1 MRSVTGFRMTTK
13 LPTGLHLLSGK
24 ITVLVVL
31 IAFLTTTSIG
41 ALAYFETARMSEA
54 NGIEKLEAEARV
66 VAGRVSEALRVIEQ
80 NAEVVSYT
88 PPIEGLSRT
97 LENDGVDPLDGSTE
111 AQWRARLE
119 RIFVALMAA
128 NPEYTQVRLIGIAEN
143 GRELVRVNRTPLGV
157 EAVEPE
163 NLQQKGG
170 RSYFD
175 IGQILPFGDTL
186 TTRVSLNR
194 DNGRIDPMRTPTLR
208 TVIPVFTQEGDRF
221 GMIVINLN
229 YQLMVGNLLE
239 ELSPA
244 FQTVVTT
251 SDGDFAV
258 FEPGQGVVQNMF
270 WFDDHYELHPVFN
283 HEGVDAFRVG
293 GMSYAYNSAYQ
304 SDVQEGVSLDVFVG
318 QPTRELLSNAQRL
331 RGQSI
336 IAGLALTALA
346 VLAALLF
353 SRGLTRPLEAMT
365 NAITQYG
372 MTRDRKSLPTQRQDE
387 VGELARAY
395 DQMINEV
402 EVSESTTRSIFEK
415 VSDGLV
421 LIDQRGVITMAN
433 DALCD
438 MFGYMEKELVGK
450 NIKILMPEEYSSK
463 HDAMLETYPLTNE
476 KTVVGKSNEFPG
488 RHRLGEEIPLEIR
501 VSEIPVGDHRYFC
514 GLVRDITERKQME
527 SMKDSFISTV
537 NHELRTPLTSIH
549 GSLNMLDKYLS
560 GEEHSEKVRFLL
572 SLARNSSER
581 LSHLV
586 NDILDM
592 EKIAAGKMQF
602 RMEVLEAD
610 VLVKDIVDRHLGL
623 ADQYGVEHVCDLDAD
638 GVLIDV
644 DPSRFNQALVNLL
657 SNASKYSPKGDT
669 VTIRTRVQ
677 EDGRFVV
684 SVSDRG
690 PGIPKEFH
698 DRVFERFAMAN
709 SAKTEEVGGTGLGLH
724 ITKNLIEA
732 FSGEVRFDT
741 IMGEGTT
748 FYFILPLAEEAENK
762 VVNL

>member
-1 MRSVTGFRMTTK
+1 MHSVTGFRMTTK
-13 LPTGLHLLSGK
+13 LPNGLNMLSGK
-24 ITVLVVL
+24 ITLLVVV
-31 IAFLTTTSIG
+31 IAFLTASSIG
-41 ALAYFETARMSEA
+41 ALGYFESVRMSEA
-54 NGIEKLEAEARV
+54 NGVEKLQSEARV
-66 VAGRVSEALRVIEQ
+66 VAGRVNEAIRVVQQ
-80 NAEVVSYT
+80 NALVVSYT
-88 PPIEGLSRT
+88 PPIEGLSRAMT
-97 LENDGVDPLDGSTE
+97 NDGIDPLDGSTE
-111 AQWRARLE
+111 DLWRSRLE
-119 RIFVALMAA
+119 RIFIALMAA
-128 NPEYTQVRLIGIAEN
+128 NPEYTQVRLIGIADN
-143 GRELVRVNRTPLGV
+143 GRELVRVNRTPVGV
-157 EAVEPE
+157 EAVEPVS
-163 NLQQKGG
+163 LQQKGTS
-170 RSYFD
+170 SYFE
-175 IGQILPFGDTL
+175 IGQVLPFGDAL
-186 TTRVSLNR
+186 STRVSLNR
-194 DNGRIDPMRTPTLR
+194 ENGRVDPMLTPTMR
-208 TVIPVFTQEGDRF
+208 TVIPVFTHDGERF
-221 GMIVINLN
+221 GMIVINLD
-229 YQLMVGNLLE
+229 YAELVENLLE
-239 ELSPA
+239 DVSPQHETIVA
-244 FQTVVTT
+244 T
-251 SDGDFAV
+251 SDSDYAIFQ
-258 FEPGQGVVQNMF
+258 PGQGVIENTF
-270 WFDDHYELHPVFN
+270 RFEEHYELHPVFDR
-283 HEGVDAFRVG
+283 ETETAFQVG
-293 GMSYAYNSAYQ
+293 QNTYAYYPAYH
-304 SDVQEGVSLDVFVG
+304 SEIEEGVSLDVYVG
-318 QPTRELLSNAQRL
+318 QPTREVLSNAQRL
-331 RGQSI
+331 RTRSI
-336 IAGLALTALA
+336 FTGLGLTAAA
-346 VLAALLF
+346 VLTALLF
-353 SRGLTRPLEAMT
+353 SRGLTRPLKAMT
-365 NAITQYG
+365 NAIQHYG
-372 MTRDRKSLPTQRQDE
+372 DRRDRKALPTQRQDE

-395 DQMINEV
+395 DKMILDL
-402 EVSESTTRSIFEK
+402 EVSESTTRSIFEN

-421 LIDQRGVITMAN
+421 VIDQRGVITMAN

-450 NIKILMPEEYSSK
+450 NIKILMPEEYGLK
-463 HDAMLETYPLTNE
+463 HDAMLDTYRLTHQ

-501 VSEIPVGDHRYFC
+501 VSEIPVGDQRYFC

-527 SMKDSFISTV
+527 SLKDSFISTV

-623 ADQYGVEHVCDLDAD
+623 ADQYGVEHVCELDAD
-638 GVLIDV
+638 GVRIEV

-748 FYFILPLAEEAENK
+748 FYFILPIAEEAEKK

>member
-1 MRSVTGFRMTTK
+1 MHSVTGFRMTTK
-13 LPTGLHLLSGK
+13 LPNGLNMLSGK
-24 ITVLVVL
+24 ITLLVVV
-31 IAFLTTTSIG
+31 IAFLTASSIG
-41 ALAYFETARMSEA
+41 ALGYFESVRMSEA
-54 NGIEKLEAEARV
+54 NGVEKLQSEARV
-66 VAGRVSEALRVIEQ
+66 VAGRVNEAIRVVQQ
-80 NAEVVSYT
+80 NALVVSYT
-88 PPIEGLSRT
+88 PPIEGLSRAMT
-97 LENDGVDPLDGSTE
+97 NDGIDPLDGSTE
-111 AQWRARLE
+111 DLWRSRLE
-119 RIFVALMAA
+119 RIFIALMAA
-128 NPEYTQVRLIGIAEN
+128 NPEYTQVRLIGIADN

-157 EAVEPE
+157 EAVEPVS
-163 NLQQKGG
+163 LQQKGTS
-170 RSYFD
+170 SYFE
-175 IGQILPFGDTL
+175 IGQVLPFGDAL
-186 TTRVSLNR
+186 STRVSLNR
-194 DNGRIDPMRTPTLR
+194 ENGRVDPMLTPTMR
-208 TVIPVFTQEGDRF
+208 TVIPVFTHDGERF
-221 GMIVINLN
+221 GMIVINLD
-229 YQLMVGNLLE
+229 YAELVENLLE
-239 ELSPA
+239 DVSPQHETIVA
-244 FQTVVTT
+244 T
-251 SDGDFAV
+251 SDSDYAIFQ
-258 FEPGQGVVQNMF
+258 PGQGVIENTF
-270 WFDDHYELHPVFN
+270 RFEEHYELHPVFDR
-283 HEGVDAFRVG
+283 ETETAFQVG
-293 GMSYAYNSAYQ
+293 QNTYAYYPAYH
-304 SDVQEGVSLDVFVG
+304 SEIEEGVSLDVYVG
-318 QPTRELLSNAQRL
+318 QPTREVLSNAQRL
-331 RGQSI
+331 RTRSI
-336 IAGLALTALA
+336 FTGLGLTAAA
-346 VLAALLF
+346 VLTALLF
-353 SRGLTRPLEAMT
+353 SRGLTRPLKAMT
-365 NAITQYG
+365 NAIQHYG
-372 MTRDRKSLPTQRQDE
+372 DRRDRKALPTQRQDE

-395 DQMINEV
+395 DKMILDL
-402 EVSESTTRSIFEK
+402 EVSESTTRSIFEN

-421 LIDQRGVITMAN
+421 VIDQRGVITMAN

-450 NIKILMPEEYSSK
+450 NIKILMPEEYGSR
-463 HDAMLETYPLTNE
+463 HDAMLDTYRLTHQ

-501 VSEIPVGDHRYFC
+501 VSEIPVGDQRYFC

-527 SMKDSFISTV
+527 SLKDSFISTV

-623 ADQYGVEHVCDLDAD
+623 ADQYGVEHVCELDAD
-638 GVLIDV
+638 GVQIEV

-748 FYFILPLAEEAENK
+748 FYFILPIAEEAEKK